1 MLPDPRIPDHWSAE
15 QALAVYEFLDD
26 LRERVRHRYGEQ
38 ITEQTRLEYEQQQ
51 RIAQLELLPL
61 DDEIPF

>member
-1 MLPDPRIPDHWSAE
+1 MPPDPRIPDHWSAE